1 MKNTKIIMISGIMA
15 LYMLGTTISYAN
27 SLADNMQILAENLS
41 VLQSSTDKNELLTAL
56 DLMNKA
62 VDESMNIL
70 PVKLSPDDKK
80 GADDY
85 INGLKMLKNEIG
97 IIRES
102 ISNGN
107 LSNINDSVSKINNI
121 RIENHKNVDIVYP
134 TSYNNV

>member
-121 RIENHKNVDIVYP
+121 RIENH
-134 TSYNNV
+134 

>member
-107 LSNINDSVSKINNI
+107 LS
-121 RIENHKNVDIVYP
+121 
-134 TSYNNV
+134 

>member
-1 MKNTKIIMISGIMA
+1 MMSLWDALRMNMMISYQE
-15 LYMLGTTISYAN
+15 LVRTFPN

-121 RIENHKNVDIVYP
+121 RVENHKKFR
-134 TSYNNV
+134 

>member
-85 INGLKMLKNEIG
+85 IYGLKMLKNEIG

-121 RIENHKNVDIVYP
+121 RIENHKKFR
-134 TSYNNV
+134 

>member
-1 MKNTKIIMISGIMA
+1 MKDTKIIMISGIMA

-121 RIENHKNVDIVYP
+121 RIENHKKFR
-134 TSYNNV
+134 

>member
-97 IIRES
+97 IIKES

-121 RIENHKNVDIVYP
+121 RIENHKKFR
-134 TSYNNV
+134 

>member
-121 RIENHKNVDIVYP
+121 RIENHKKF
-134 TSYNNV
+134 

>member
-1 MKNTKIIMISGIMA
+1 MISGIMA

-121 RIENHKNVDIVYP
+121 RVENHKKFR
-134 TSYNNV
+134 

>member
-70 PVKLSPDDKK
+70 PEKLSPDDKK

-121 RIENHKNVDIVYP
+121 RIENHKKFR
-134 TSYNNV
+134 

>member
-1 MKNTKIIMISGIMA
+1 MISGIMA

-97 IIRES
+97 IMRES

-121 RIENHKNVDIVYP
+121 RIENHKKFR
-134 TSYNNV
+134 

>member
-1 MKNTKIIMISGIMA
+1 MKNTKIIIISGIMA

-121 RIENHKNVDIVYP
+121 RIENHKKFR
-134 TSYNNV
+134 

>member
-121 RIENHKNVDIVYP
+121 RIENHKKFR
-134 TSYNNV
+134 

>member
-15 LYMLGTTISYAN
+15 LYMIGTTISYAN

-121 RIENHKNVDIVYP
+121 RIENHKKFR
-134 TSYNNV
+134 

>member
-121 RIENHKNVDIVYP
+121 RVENHKKFR
-134 TSYNNV
+134 

>member
-107 LSNINDSVSKINNI
+107 LSNINDSVSKLNNI
-121 RIENHKNVDIVYP
+121 RIENHKKFR
-134 TSYNNV
+134 

>member
-1 MKNTKIIMISGIMA
+1 MKNTKTIMISGIMA

-70 PVKLSPDDKK
+70 PIKLSPDDKK

-121 RIENHKNVDIVYP
+121 RIENHKKFR
-134 TSYNNV
+134 

>member
-85 INGLKMLKNEIG
+85 INGLKMLKNEIE

-121 RIENHKNVDIVYP
+121 RIENHKKFR
-134 TSYNNV
+134 

>member
-1 MKNTKIIMISGIMA
+1 MISGIMA

-97 IIRES
+97 IIKES

-121 RIENHKNVDIVYP
+121 RIENHKKFR
-134 TSYNNV
+134 

>member
-107 LSNINDSVSKINNI
+107 LSNVNDSVSKINNI
-121 RIENHKNVDIVYP
+121 RIENHKKFR
-134 TSYNNV
+134 

>member
-97 IIRES
+97 IIRGS

-121 RIENHKNVDIVYP
+121 RIENHKKFR
-134 TSYNNV
+134 

>member
-1 MKNTKIIMISGIMA
+1 MISGIMA

-27 SLADNMQILAENLS
+27 SLADNMHILAENLS

-121 RIENHKNVDIVYP
+121 RIENHKKFR
-134 TSYNNV
+134 

>member
-70 PVKLSPDDKK
+70 PVKISPDDKK

-121 RIENHKNVDIVYP
+121 RIENHKKFR
-134 TSYNNV
+134 

>member
-1 MKNTKIIMISGIMA
+1 MKNTKTIMISGIMA

-121 RIENHKNVDIVYP
+121 RIENHKKFR
-134 TSYNNV
+134 

>member
-41 VLQSSTDKNELLTAL
+41 VLQSSTEKNELLTAL

-121 RIENHKNVDIVYP
+121 RIENHKKFR
-134 TSYNNV
+134 

>member
-97 IIRES
+97 IMRES

-121 RIENHKNVDIVYP
+121 RIENHKKFR
-134 TSYNNV
+134 

>member
-1 MKNTKIIMISGIMA
+1 MISGIMA

-121 RIENHKNVDIVYP
+121 RIENHKKFR
-134 TSYNNV
+134 